1 MPALIWTWLT
11 ISWFATCMILI
22 THVSF
27 DHRWKLTSDLNHYC
41 FNTCTSRTST
51 PATHLSTELRS
62 RNTYIGAPRFV
73 YLGRKSLHHLR
84 NLQKIQSFWPFFNL
98 LKASEKFR
106 SIRSMPISVEIELET
121 RQVNALLPLNCLVRG
136 QLLSSALR
144 NQQNKLPWTS
154 MEESLLDTSQGFDTG
169 TANVCGDHILTG
181 CNSAEQLHPFW
192 SMGPSGSISAI

>member
-1 MPALIWTWLT
+1 M
-11 ISWFATCMILI
+11 
-22 THVSF
+22 
-27 DHRWKLTSDLNHYC
+27 
-41 FNTCTSRTST
+41 
-51 PATHLSTELRS
+51 RS
-62 RNTYIGAPRFV
+62 RNTNIRAPRFV
-73 YLGRKSLHHLR
+73 YLGRKSLYHLH

-144 NQQNKLPWTS
+144 NQQNKLPGTS
-154 MEESLLDTSQGFDTG
+154 MEESLLDTSQGFGTG

-181 CNSAEQLHPFW
+181 CNSSWEAASPILVD
-192 SMGPSGSISAI
+192 GPIWQHFSHLDHGSTIRQSGFTVFFRLGAIRT